1 MSSIKMTEVNVASFK
16 NNNINQIGT
25 DMIHAVI
32 PMECEKYPSTTILKH
47 ENILAEV
54 NKSHNVYFSN
64 KNVQEVYS
72 TKIYV
77 RTMTI

>member
-1 MSSIKMTEVNVASFK
+1 
-16 NNNINQIGT
+16 
-25 DMIHAVI
+25 MIHAVI